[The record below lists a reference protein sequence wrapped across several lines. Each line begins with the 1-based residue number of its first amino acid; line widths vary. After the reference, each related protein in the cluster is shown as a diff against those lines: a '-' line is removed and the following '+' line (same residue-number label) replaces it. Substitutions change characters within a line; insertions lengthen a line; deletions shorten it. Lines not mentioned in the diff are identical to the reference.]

1 MWRYHGMVLGWEE
14 LSLDSVRVGGV
25 IMDSKGKSHMK
36 LKKEIIVQLDQFE
49 KAEWQCFLNL
59 W

>member
-1 MWRYHGMVLGWEE
+1 MVLRWEE
-14 LSLDSVRVGGV
+14 LSWDGVRVGGV
-25 IMDSKGKSHMK
+25 IMEGKGKLHMK